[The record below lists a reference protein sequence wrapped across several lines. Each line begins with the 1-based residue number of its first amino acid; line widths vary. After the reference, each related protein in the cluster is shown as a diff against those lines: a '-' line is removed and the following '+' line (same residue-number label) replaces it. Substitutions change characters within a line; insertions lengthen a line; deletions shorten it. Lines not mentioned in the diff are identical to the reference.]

1 MKKQQPVII
10 LLLMIFAIAIGFTP
24 VIADN
29 NGLVQNEKDP
39 VLKLTEAE
47 VKKVNDPGFL
57 KYVNQALKLK
67 KRELSTFKV
76 FISYD
81 PDRKEYLKGLTQKLE
96 TEDIYFYRYTN
107 LISIQAEAGVLAELL
122 TEKAVLTIETDEV
135 SYPFSPGK

>member
-1 MKKQQPVII
+1 
-10 LLLMIFAIAIGFTP
+10 
-24 VIADN
+24 
-29 NGLVQNEKDP
+29 
-39 VLKLTEAE
+39 LTEAE